1 MELHRLGGFRLERRI
16 ATRSSTCQHWLA
28 CLDSGEPEASGS
40 GAAHANDAPAGYL
53 LKLLLPDSGPSYA
66 AYEAQFEHECR
77 LLEAF
82 NHPAI
87 PTYHGHGT
95 HDGIHWLAMDY
106 VDGVDLATLLGHDQ
120 PAEETRALPKEIA
133 LFVAGQLADALD
145 HIHTMATEDP
155 DGSVASLQ
163 ILHRDISPANVLV
176 SRLGDVYLCD
186 FGSASSRWLA
196 PRHTARD
203 AGTKAYMAPER
214 VIGGGEA
221 SIRTDLFSLAVIMWE
236 MLKGQRCFGGGDE
249 IKVMEAIARFDVG
262 HSSKR
267 VSGLSPRF
275 SEVLRKNLDR
285 DPSRRFEDAYE
296 ILQRLAQAPEAAA
309 AEQSR
314 LQLAGLVNELMRQLE
329 APSAN

>member
-1 MELHRLGGFRLERRI
+1 MELHRLGGFRLQRRL
-16 ATRSSTCQHWLA
+16 ATRSTTCQHWLA
-28 CLDSGEPEASGS
+28 RLDASAEGDD
-40 GAAHANDAPAGYL
+40 AASADHASDAGAGYV
-53 LKLLLPDSGPSYA
+53 LKLLLPDGGPAYA

-95 HDGIHWLAMDY
+95 HDGVRWLAMDH
-106 VDGVDLATLLGHDQ
+106 VDGVDLAALLGHDGE
-120 PAEETRALPKEIA
+120 ASERTRSLPKEIA

-145 HIHTMATEDP
+145 HIHTLATEAP
-155 DGSVASLQ
+155 DGEVVSMQ
-163 ILHRDISPANVLV
+163 ILHRDVAPANVLV

-196 PRHTARD
+196 PRYTARD

-221 SIRTDLFSLAVIMWE
+221 SIRTDLFSLAVILWE

-262 HSSKR
+262 HASR
-267 VSGLSPRF
+267 RISGLSPRF
-275 SEVLRKNLDR
+275 SEVVRKNLDR
-285 DPSRRFEDAYE
+285 DPSRRYEDAYE

-314 LQLAGLVNELMRQLE
+314 LQLAALVNEHLRQGH
-329 APSAN
+329 AAAV